1 MQLKIIWMWST
12 LTWASRVKLSKNID
26 MKLLRVGEFKK
37 EIPAILDEKNKI
49 RNISSYL
56 NELNPQSLNF
66 DTLNKI
72 KKIDF
77 ETFPE
82 IDPSIRIGSC
92 VSNPGNFFAIGLNYK
107 AHAEETGVKP
117 PEFPVVFNKSVHS
130 IVGPNDNVIIPQNS
144 EKLDHEVEI
153 AMIIGKKAKRVL
165 EKDAQDYIFGYCICN
180 DVSEREWQKN
190 KGGQWVKGKSG
201 DTFGPLGPYLVTKDE
216 FDDLNNI
223 NLSLDVNGNR
233 HQTGNTSLM
242 IFNFNFLI
250 AHLSSYIT
258 LMPGD
263 IITTGTP
270 PGVGLGMKPP
280 KFLKNGDEMLL
291 KVDNLGQ
298 QRTKVISE

>member
-1 MQLKIIWMWST
+1 
-12 LTWASRVKLSKNID
+12 
-26 MKLLRVGEFKK
+26 MKLLRVGEFKN
-37 EIPAILDEKNKI
+37 EIPAILDENNKI

-56 NELNPQSLNF
+56 NDLNPQSLNF
-66 DTLNKI
+66 DTLDKI

-77 ETFPE
+77 ETLPE

-92 VSNPGNFFAIGLNYK
+92 ISNPGNFFAIGLNYK
-107 AHAEETGVKP
+107 AHAEETGAKP
-117 PEFPVVFNKSVHS
+117 PDFPVVFNKSVHS
-130 IVGPNDNVIIPQNS
+130 IVGPNDNVIIPHNS
-144 EKLDHEVEI
+144 KKLDHEVEI
-153 AMIIGKKAKRVL
+153 AMVIGKKAKRVL

-270 PGVGLGMKPP
+270 PGVGLGMNPP

-291 KVDNLGQ
+291 KVDYLGQ

>member
-1 MQLKIIWMWST
+1 
-12 LTWASRVKLSKNID
+12 
-26 MKLLRVGEFKK
+26 MKLLRVGEFKN
-37 EIPAILDEKNKI
+37 EIPAILDENNKI

-56 NELNPQSLNF
+56 NDLNPHSLNF
-66 DTLNKI
+66 DTLDKI

-77 ETFPE
+77 ETLPE

-92 VSNPGNFFAIGLNYK
+92 ISNPGNFFAIGLNYK
-107 AHAEETGVKP
+107 AHAEETGAKP
-117 PEFPVVFNKSVHS
+117 PDFPVVFNKSVHS

-144 EKLDHEVEI
+144 KKLDHEVEI
-153 AMIIGKKAKRVL
+153 AMVIGKKAKRVL
-165 EKDAQDYIFGYCICN
+165 EKDAQGYIFGYCICN

-270 PGVGLGMKPP
+270 PGVGLGMNPP

>member
-1 MQLKIIWMWST
+1 
-12 LTWASRVKLSKNID
+12 

-56 NELNPQSLNF
+56 NDLNPQSLNF

-77 ETFPE
+77 ETLPE

-107 AHAEETGVKP
+107 AHAEETGAKP
-117 PEFPVVFNKSVHS
+117 PDFPVVFNKSVHS

-144 EKLDHEVEI
+144 KKLDHEVEI
-153 AMIIGKKAKRVL
+153 AMVIGKKAKRVL

>member
-1 MQLKIIWMWST
+1 
-12 LTWASRVKLSKNID
+12 
-26 MKLLRVGEFKK
+26 MKLLRVGEFKN
-37 EIPAILDEKNKI
+37 EIPAILDENNKI

-56 NELNPQSLNF
+56 NDLNPHSLNF
-66 DTLNKI
+66 DTLDKI

-77 ETFPE
+77 ETLPE

-92 VSNPGNFFAIGLNYK
+92 ISNPGNFFAIGLNYK
-107 AHAEETGVKP
+107 AHAEETGAKP
-117 PEFPVVFNKSVHS
+117 PDFPVVFNKSVHS

-144 EKLDHEVEI
+144 KKLDHEVEI
-153 AMIIGKKAKRVL
+153 AMVIGKKAKRVL

-180 DVSEREWQKN
+180 DISEREWQKN

-216 FDDLNNI
+216 IDDLNNI